1 MSVSFLMNEE
11 IKTAHSDVLQLLR
24 GGEDRVEKVYT
35 PKSENIK
42 GKSGDAD
49 LGAGTSPPP
58 PTKTCTHIHTHTD
71 TKAGCSEGATTALK
85 PVLTNRKGSAAR
97 WRLRL

>member
-24 GGEDRVEKVYT
+24 GGEDRVEKVYI

-58 PTKTCTHIHTHTD
+58 TPPQTHAHTYTHTQ
-71 TKAGCSEGATTALK
+71 TQ
-85 PVLTNRKGSAAR
+85 
-97 WRLRL
+97 RLDVQREPPRP